1 MFKEAYTRLS
11 EDGAICIFPEGTSHD
26 RPDFIRLKAGLAFM
40 TLGAMAEYKCKNVKI
55 VPIGLNYFKREEFRS
70 EVVVEV
76 GLPFEV
82 PTEWAEEFKIDK
94 RSPTE
99 KLLNVVESR
108 MKSVTYHAPSMEE
121 LKAIFLFRNVYIP
134 KNIVLSPTAKSELS
148 KRFVKGYNKL
158 KEKEELKALMVKG
171 CSYIREI
178 EEIALNDEEI
188 VNSEFKQE
196 KMKRKFLK
204 SVLLFFIFLILVTPG
219 LLIVLPFIVYV
230 RREAEKERIIVSKVK
245 YFRRNQKM
253 QIKLK
258 H

>member
-1 MFKEAYTRLS
+1 MFKEAYSRLV

-40 TLGAMAEYKCKNVKI
+40 ALGAMAEFKCKNVKI

-70 EVVVEV
+70 EVVVEI

-82 PTEWAEEFKIDK
+82 PSEWAIEFKTDK

-108 MKSVTYHAPSMEE
+108 MKSVTYHAPTMEE

-134 KNIVLSPTAKSELS
+134 KNITLSPTAKCELS

-158 KEKEELKALMVKG
+158 KEIEELKSIMIKG
-171 CSYIREI
+171 CNYIREI
-178 EEIALNDEEI
+178 EEIALTDEEI

-196 KMKRKFLK
+196 KMKRKFMK
-204 SVLLFFIFLILVTPG
+204 SVLLFLTFLLLVTPG
-219 LLIVLPFIVYV
+219 LLIVIPFIIYV
-230 RREAEKERIIVSKVK
+230 RREAEKERIIVS
-245 YFRRNQKM
+245 F
-253 QIKLK
+253 IKFNSG
-258 H
+258 